1 MPTLHT
7 ASLER
12 MKSKVLST
20 YTLQGTLVLL
30 LSLVW
35 GGLVGCSSSN
45 NTSPD
50 GDGGNYLTVNLNL
63 RSQVDGKNT
72 LHTDLQA
79 EEDKVHVL
87 RIMLFQG
94 GDLKYN
100 FCYNVPGGTGS
111 DLAFNGDPSV
121 RRAVFKLPKPGVY
134 DMVVIA
140 NERVDDT
147 QGPSITTQLNAIARR
162 DQLNDIRIDM
172 PTIYKTGT
180 LPNIKLRSPMT
191 AEYKNVDMNHSG
203 TQATPYQ
210 IILPTPSRGV
220 ELLRGMAKVELLLKD
235 MIEVEE
241 LANNQKK
248 YSWIGSGSF
257 ERVYTIQSENM
268 PKSFS
273 LMPQNQLTPDAE
285 VASGVLF
292 NNIPLPATPDPKC
305 VIEPASPEDPSIGG
319 VLTADY
325 RLAFYI
331 PEYLAKTGLADASK
345 PLLKF
350 TYKYWE
356 DIWNPS
362 TLKEKTSNHPMKNPN
377 LAVARQYLQ
386 EVVTLHGG
394 TMVTTGEYSVYR
406 NSCYRISVRFA
417 LKHL

>member
-12 MKSKVLST
+12 MKSKLLST

-35 GGLVGCSSSN
+35 GGLVGCSSSQS
-45 NTSPD
+45 SPN
-50 GDGGNYLTVNLNL
+50 GNGENYLSVNLNL
-63 RSQVDGKNT
+63 RAQEDGQNT
-72 LHTDLQA
+72 LNKDLQD
-79 EEDKVHVL
+79 EEDKVHEL

-100 FCYNVPGGTGS
+100 LCYNVPGGTGT
-111 DLAFNGDPSV
+111 DFTFNGDPAV
-121 RRAVFKLPKPGVY
+121 RRAVFRLPKPGVY

-140 NERVDDT
+140 NEQVDPM
-147 QGPSITTQLNAIARR
+147 QGPSITTKLNGIARR
-162 DQLNDIRIDM
+162 DQLDDIRINM
-172 PTIYKTGT
+172 PTIYKAGT

-248 YSWIGSGSF
+248 YSWIGSGLF
-257 ERVYTIQSENM
+257 ERVYTIESFNM
-268 PKSFS
+268 PKSFL
-273 LMPQNQLTPDAE
+273 LMPQNLLTPDAE
-285 VASGVLF
+285 VVSGALF
-292 NNIPLPATPDPKC
+292 NNISLPATPDPRC

-319 VLTADY
+319 ILTADY

-331 PEYLAKTGLADASK
+331 PEYLAKTGLGADSQ

-350 TYKYWE
+350 TYKYWSN
-356 DIWNPS
+356 IWDPS
-362 TLKEKTSNHPMKNPN
+362 SLTEKTSNHPMQNPN

-394 TMVTTGEYSVYR
+394 TVVATGEYSVYR
-406 NSCYRISVRFA
+406 NSCYRISVRFQQ
-417 LKHL
+417 

>member
-1 MPTLHT
+1 M
-7 ASLER
+7 
-12 MKSKVLST
+12 
-20 YTLQGTLVLL
+20 
-30 LSLVW
+30 
-35 GGLVGCSSSN
+35 
-45 NTSPD
+45 
-50 GDGGNYLTVNLNL
+50 NLNL
-63 RSQVDGKNT
+63 RAQEDGQNT
-72 LHTDLQA
+72 LNKDLQD
-79 EEDKVHVL
+79 EEDKVHEL

-100 FCYNVPGGTGS
+100 LCYNVPGGTGT
-111 DLAFNGDPSV
+111 DFTFNGDPAV
-121 RRAVFKLPKPGVY
+121 RRAVFRLPKPGVY

-140 NERVDDT
+140 NEHVNT
-147 QGPSITTQLNAIARR
+147 TEGPTITSKLNAIVRR
-162 DQLNDIRIDM
+162 DELNNIRIST
-172 PTIYKTGT
+172 PTLYKAGT

-220 ELLRGMAKVELLLKD
+220 ELLRCMAKVELLLKD

-273 LMPQNQLTPDAE
+273 LMPQNLLTPDAE

-292 NNIPLPATPDPKC
+292 NNIPLPATPDPRC

-319 VLTADY
+319 ILTADY

-331 PEYLAKTGLADASK
+331 PEYLAKTGLGADSQ

-350 TYKYWE
+350 TYKYWSN
-356 DIWNPS
+356 IWDPS
-362 TLKEKTSNHPMKNPN
+362 SLTEKTSNHPMQNPT
-377 LAVARQYLQ
+377 LPAAQKYLQ

-394 TMVTTGEYSVYR
+394 TVVTTGEYSVYR
-406 NSCYRISVRFA
+406 NSCYRISVRFQQ
-417 LKHL
+417 

>member
-1 MPTLHT
+1 
-7 ASLER
+7 

-20 YTLQGTLVLL
+20 YILQGTLVLI

-35 GGLVGCSSSN
+35 GGLVGCSSSQS
-45 NTSPD
+45 SPNGND
-50 GDGGNYLTVNLNL
+50 ENYLSVNLNL
-63 RSQVDGKNT
+63 RAQEDGQNT
-72 LHTDLQA
+72 LNKDLQD
-79 EEDKVHVL
+79 EEDKVHEL

-100 FCYNVPGGTGS
+100 LCYNVPGGTGT
-111 DLAFNGDPSV
+111 DFTFNGDPAV
-121 RRAVFKLPKPGVY
+121 RRAVFRLPKPGVY

-140 NERVDDT
+140 NEQVDPM
-147 QGPSITTQLNAIARR
+147 QSPSITTKLNGIARR
-162 DQLNDIRIDM
+162 DQLDDIRINM
-172 PTIYKTGT
+172 PTIYKAGT

-210 IILPTPSRGV
+210 IILPTPSHGV

-248 YSWIGSGSF
+248 YSWIGSGLF
-257 ERVYTIQSENM
+257 ERVYTIESFNM
-268 PKSFS
+268 PKSFL
-273 LMPQNQLTPDAE
+273 LMPQNLLTPDAE
-285 VASGVLF
+285 VVSGALF
-292 NNIPLPATPDPKC
+292 NNISLPATPDPRC

-319 VLTADY
+319 ILTADY

-331 PEYLAKTGLADASK
+331 PEYLAKTGLGADSQ

-350 TYKYWE
+350 TYKYWSN
-356 DIWNPS
+356 IWDPS
-362 TLKEKTSNHPMKNPN
+362 SLTEKTSNHPMQNPN

-394 TMVTTGEYSVYR
+394 TVVTTGEYSVYR
-406 NSCYRISVRFA
+406 NSCYRISVRFQQ
-417 LKHL
+417 

>member
-1 MPTLHT
+1 
-7 ASLER
+7 

-20 YTLQGTLVLL
+20 YTLQGTLMLL

-45 NTSPD
+45 TSSPNS
-50 GDGGNYLTVNLNL
+50 DGGNYLTVGLNL
-63 RSQVDGKNT
+63 RAQEDNKNT
-72 LHTDLQA
+72 LNKDLQD
-79 EEDKVHVL
+79 EEDKVHEL

-94 GDLKYN
+94 GDLKCN
-100 FCYNVPGGTGS
+100 LCYNVPGGTGT

-121 RRAVFKLPKPGVY
+121 RRAVFRLPKPGVY

-147 QGPSITTQLNAIARR
+147 QGSSITTKLNGIARR
-162 DQLNDIRIDM
+162 EQLNDIRINM
-172 PTIYKTGT
+172 PTIYKAGI

-191 AEYKNVDMNHSG
+191 AEYKNVDMNHAG
-203 TQATPYQ
+203 TQTNPYQ
-210 IILPTPSRGV
+210 ITLPTPSRGV

-241 LANNQKK
+241 LPNNQKK
-248 YSWIGSGSF
+248 YSWIGTGLF
-257 ERVYTIQSENM
+257 ERLYTVQSFNM

-273 LMPQNQLTPDAE
+273 LMPQNLLTPDAE

-319 VLTADY
+319 IQTADY

-331 PEYLAKTGLADASK
+331 PEYLAKSGLEKEQQPS
-345 PLLKF
+345 LRF
-350 TYKYWE
+350 IYKYWH
-356 DIWNPS
+356 DVWNPS
-362 TLKEKTSNHPMKNPN
+362 SNLIEKNSDHPIKNTN
-377 LAVARQYLQ
+377 LPAARKYLQ
-386 EVVTLHGG
+386 EVVGLHGG
-394 TMVTTGEYSVYR
+394 SIIATGDYSVYR
-406 NSCYRISVRFA
+406 NSCYRISVRFSLA
-417 LKHL
+417 DYQ

>member
-1 MPTLHT
+1 
-7 ASLER
+7 
-12 MKSKVLST
+12 MKSKLLST
-20 YTLQGTLVLL
+20 YILQGTLVLI

-45 NTSPD
+45 NTSPN

-63 RSQVDGKNT
+63 RAQEDGRNT
-72 LHTDLQA
+72 LNKDLQD
-79 EEDKVHVL
+79 EEDKVHEL

-100 FCYNVPGGTGS
+100 LCYNVPGGTGT
-111 DLAFNGDPSV
+111 DFTFNGDPAV
-121 RRAVFKLPKPGVY
+121 RRAVFRLPKPGVY

-140 NERVDDT
+140 NEQVDPM
-147 QGPSITTQLNAIARR
+147 QGPSITTKLNGIARR
-162 DQLNDIRIDM
+162 DQLDDIRINM
-172 PTIYKTGT
+172 PTIYKAGT

-210 IILPTPSRGV
+210 IILPTPSHGV

-248 YSWIGSGSF
+248 YSWIGSGLF
-257 ERVYTIQSENM
+257 ERVYTIESFNM
-268 PKSFS
+268 PKSFL
-273 LMPQNQLTPDAE
+273 LMPQNLLTPDAE
-285 VASGVLF
+285 VVSGALF
-292 NNIPLPATPDPKC
+292 NNISLPATPDPRC
-305 VIEPASPEDPSIGG
+305 VIEPVSPEDPSIGG
-319 VLTADY
+319 ILTADY

-331 PEYLAKTGLADASK
+331 PEYLAKTGLNAASQ

-377 LAVARQYLQ
+377 LTAARKYLQ

-406 NSCYRISVRFA
+406 NSCYRISVRFQQ
-417 LKHL
+417 

>member
-12 MKSKVLST
+12 MKSKLLST
-20 YTLQGTLVLL
+20 YILQGTLVLI

-45 NTSPD
+45 NTSPN
-50 GDGGNYLTVNLNL
+50 GDNYLTVNLNL
-63 RSQVDGKNT
+63 RAQEDGQNT
-72 LHTDLQA
+72 LNKDLQD
-79 EEDKVHVL
+79 EEDKVHEL

-100 FCYNVPGGTGS
+100 FCYNVPGGVGT

-121 RRAVFKLPKPGVY
+121 RRAVFRLPKPGVY
-134 DMVVIA
+134 DMVIIA
-140 NERVDDT
+140 NEHVDAT
-147 QGPSITTQLNAIARR
+147 QGPTITTKLNAIARR

-172 PTIYKTGT
+172 PTIYKAGT

-210 IILPTPSRGV
+210 IILPTPTRGV

-273 LMPQNQLTPDAE
+273 LIPQNQLTPDAE

-292 NNIPLPATPDPKC
+292 NDILLPSTPDSRC
-305 VIEPASPEDPSIGG
+305 VIEFPAEDPSIGG
-319 VLTADY
+319 IQTADY

-350 TYKYWE
+350 TYKYW
-356 DIWNPS
+356 DDSWNPS
-362 TLKEKTSNHPMKNPN
+362 SLKEKTSDHPMKNLN
-377 LAVARQYLQ
+377 LPAARKYLQ

-394 TMVTTGEYSVYR
+394 TVVTTGEYSVYR
-406 NSCYRISVRFA
+406 NSCYRISVRFI
-417 LKHL
+417 LNKI

>member
-12 MKSKVLST
+12 MKSKLLST
-20 YTLQGTLVLL
+20 YILQGTLVLI

-45 NTSPD
+45 NTSPN
-50 GDGGNYLTVNLNL
+50 GDGGNYLTVGLNL
-63 RSQVDGKNT
+63 RAQEDGQNT
-72 LHTDLQA
+72 LNKDLQD
-79 EEDKVHVL
+79 EEDKVHEL

-100 FCYNVPGGTGS
+100 LCYNVPGGTGT
-111 DLAFNGDPSV
+111 DLAFNGDPTV
-121 RRAVFKLPKPGVY
+121 RRAVFKLSKPGVY

-140 NERVDDT
+140 NERVDAT
-147 QGPSITTQLNAIARR
+147 QGPTITATLNGITRR

-172 PTIYKTGT
+172 PTIYKAGT

-273 LMPQNQLTPDAE
+273 LMPQNLLTPDAE

-292 NNIPLPATPDPKC
+292 NNIPLPATPDPRC

-331 PEYLAKTGLADASK
+331 PEYLAKTGLNAASQ

-350 TYKYWE
+350 TYKYWSN
-356 DIWNPS
+356 IWDPS
-362 TLKEKTSNHPMKNPN
+362 SLTEKTSKHPMQNPN

-394 TMVTTGEYSVYR
+394 TVVTTGEYSVYR
-406 NSCYRISVRFA
+406 NSCYRISVRFQQ
-417 LKHL
+417 

>member
-1 MPTLHT
+1 
-7 ASLER
+7 

-35 GGLVGCSSSN
+35 GGLVGCSSSQS
-45 NTSPD
+45 SPNGND
-50 GDGGNYLTVNLNL
+50 ENYLSVNLNL
-63 RSQVDGKNT
+63 RAQEDNKNT
-72 LHTDLQA
+72 LNKDLQD
-79 EEDKVHVL
+79 EEDKVHEL

-100 FCYNVPGGTGS
+100 LCYNVPGGTGT
-111 DLAFNGDPSV
+111 DFTFNGDPAV
-121 RRAVFKLPKPGVY
+121 RRAVFRLPKPGVY

-140 NERVDDT
+140 NEHVDAT
-147 QGPSITTQLNAIARR
+147 QGPSITTKLNGIARR
-162 DQLNDIRIDM
+162 DELNGIRITT
-172 PTIYKTGT
+172 PALYQAGT

-210 IILPTPSRGV
+210 IILPTPSHGV
-220 ELLRGMAKVELLLKD
+220 ELLRCMAKVELLLKD

-241 LANNQKK
+241 LPNNQKK

-273 LMPQNQLTPDAE
+273 LMPQNLLTPDAE

-292 NNIPLPATPDPKC
+292 NNIPLPATPDPRC
-305 VIEPASPEDPSIGG
+305 VIEPVSPEDPSIGG

-350 TYKYWE
+350 TYKYWSN
-356 DIWNPS
+356 IWDPS
-362 TLKEKTSNHPMKNPN
+362 SLTEKTSKHPMKNPN

-394 TMVTTGEYSVYR
+394 TVVTTGEYSVYR
-406 NSCYRISVRFA
+406 NSCYRISVRFQQ
-417 LKHL
+417 

>member
-1 MPTLHT
+1 MPTLYT
-7 ASLER
+7 ASFER

-35 GGLVGCSSSN
+35 GGLVGCSSSQS
-45 NTSPD
+45 SPN
-50 GDGGNYLTVNLNL
+50 GNGENYLSVNLNL
-63 RSQVDGKNT
+63 RAQEDGKNT
-72 LHTDLQA
+72 LNKDLQD
-79 EEDKVHVL
+79 EEDKVHEL

-100 FCYNVPGGTGS
+100 LCYNVPGGTGT
-111 DLAFNGDPSV
+111 DFTFNGAPTV
-121 RRAVFKLPKPGVY
+121 RRAVFKLPNPGVY

-140 NERVDDT
+140 NERVDAT
-147 QGPSITTQLNAIARR
+147 QGPTITATLNGITRR

-172 PTIYKTGT
+172 PTIYKAGT

-273 LMPQNQLTPDAE
+273 LMPQNLLTPDAE

-319 VLTADY
+319 ILTADY

-331 PEYLAKTGLADASK
+331 PEYLAKTGLGADSQ

-350 TYKYWE
+350 TYKYWSN
-356 DIWNPS
+356 IWDPS
-362 TLKEKTSNHPMKNPN
+362 SLTEKTSNHPMQNPN

-406 NSCYRISVRFA
+406 NSCYRISVRFQQ
-417 LKHL
+417 

>member
-12 MKSKVLST
+12 MKSKLLST
-20 YTLQGTLVLL
+20 YILQGTLVLI

-45 NTSPD
+45 NTSPN
-50 GDGGNYLTVNLNL
+50 GDNYLTVNLNL
-63 RSQVDGKNT
+63 RAQEDGQNT
-72 LHTDLQA
+72 LNKDLQD
-79 EEDKVHVL
+79 EEDKVHEL

-100 FCYNVPGGTGS
+100 LCYNVPGGTGT

-121 RRAVFKLPKPGVY
+121 RRAVFRLPKPGVY

-147 QGPSITTQLNAIARR
+147 QGSSITTKLNGIARR
-162 DQLNDIRIDM
+162 EQLNDIRINM
-172 PTIYKTGT
+172 PTIYKAGI

-191 AEYKNVDMNHSG
+191 AEYKNVDMNHAG
-203 TQATPYQ
+203 TQTNPYQ
-210 IILPTPSRGV
+210 ITLPTPSRGV

-241 LANNQKK
+241 LPNNQKK
-248 YSWIGSGSF
+248 YSWIGTGLF
-257 ERVYTIQSENM
+257 ERLYTVQSFNM

-273 LMPQNQLTPDAE
+273 LMPQNLLTPDAE

-319 VLTADY
+319 ILTADY

-331 PEYLAKTGLADASK
+331 PEYLAKTGLGADSQ

-350 TYKYWE
+350 TYKYWSNVW
-356 DIWNPS
+356 DPS
-362 TLKEKTSNHPMKNPN
+362 SLTEKTSNHPMKNTN
-377 LAVARQYLQ
+377 LPAARKYLQ

-406 NSCYRISVRFA
+406 NSCYRISVRFSLA
-417 LKHL
+417 DYQ

>member
-1 MPTLHT
+1 
-7 ASLER
+7 
-12 MKSKVLST
+12 MKSKLLST
-20 YTLQGTLVLL
+20 YILQGTLVLI

-35 GGLVGCSSSN
+35 GGWVGCSSSN
-45 NTSPD
+45 NTSPN

-63 RSQVDGKNT
+63 RAQEDGQNT
-72 LHTDLQA
+72 LNKDLQD
-79 EEDKVHVL
+79 EEDKVHEL

-100 FCYNVPGGTGS
+100 FCYNVPGGVGT

-121 RRAVFKLPKPGVY
+121 RRAVFRLPKPGVY

-140 NERVDDT
+140 NEHVNT
-147 QGPSITTQLNAIARR
+147 TEGPTITSKLNAIARR

-172 PTIYKTGT
+172 PTIYKAGT

-220 ELLRGMAKVELLLKD
+220 ELLRCMAKVELLLKD

-241 LANNQKK
+241 LPNNQKK

-257 ERVYTIQSENM
+257 ERVYTIQSANM

-292 NNIPLPATPDPKC
+292 NNIPLPATPDPRC
-305 VIEPASPEDPSIGG
+305 VIEPVSPEDPSIGG

-350 TYKYWE
+350 TYKYWSN
-356 DIWNPS
+356 IWDPS
-362 TLKEKTSNHPMKNPN
+362 SLTEKTSKHPMKNPN

-394 TMVTTGEYSVYR
+394 TVVTTGEYSVYR
-406 NSCYRISVRFA
+406 NSCYRISVRFQQ
-417 LKHL
+417 

>member
-1 MPTLHT
+1 MPTLYT
-7 ASLER
+7 ASFER

-35 GGLVGCSSSN
+35 GGLVGCSSSQS
-45 NTSPD
+45 SPN
-50 GDGGNYLTVNLNL
+50 GNGENYLSVNLNL
-63 RSQVDGKNT
+63 RAQEDGKNT
-72 LHTDLQA
+72 LNKDLQD
-79 EEDKVHVL
+79 EEDKVHEL

-100 FCYNVPGGTGS
+100 LCYNVPGGTGT
-111 DLAFNGDPSV
+111 DFTFNGAPTV
-121 RRAVFKLPKPGVY
+121 RRAVFKLPNPGVY

-140 NERVDDT
+140 NERVDAT
-147 QGPSITTQLNAIARR
+147 QGPTITATLNGITRR

-172 PTIYKTGT
+172 PTIYKAGT

-273 LMPQNQLTPDAE
+273 LMPQNLLTPDAE

-319 VLTADY
+319 ILTADY

-331 PEYLAKTGLADASK
+331 PEYLAKTGLGADSQ

-350 TYKYWE
+350 TYKYWSN
-356 DIWNPS
+356 IWDPS
-362 TLKEKTSNHPMKNPN
+362 SLTEKTSNHPMQNPN

-394 TMVTTGEYSVYR
+394 TVVTTGEYSVYR
-406 NSCYRISVRFA
+406 NSCYRISVRFQQ
-417 LKHL
+417 

>member
-1 MPTLHT
+1 M
-7 ASLER
+7 
-12 MKSKVLST
+12 
-20 YTLQGTLVLL
+20 
-30 LSLVW
+30 
-35 GGLVGCSSSN
+35 
-45 NTSPD
+45 
-50 GDGGNYLTVNLNL
+50 NLNL
-63 RSQVDGKNT
+63 RAQEDGQNT
-72 LHTDLQA
+72 LNKDLQD
-79 EEDKVHVL
+79 EEDKVHEL

-100 FCYNVPGGTGS
+100 LCYNVPGGTGT
-111 DLAFNGDPSV
+111 DFTFNGDPSV
-121 RRAVFKLPKPGVY
+121 RRAVFRLPKPGVY

-140 NERVDDT
+140 NEHVNT
-147 QGPSITTQLNAIARR
+147 TEGPTITSKLNAIARR

-172 PTIYKTGT
+172 PTIYKAGT

-210 IILPTPSRGV
+210 IILPTPTHGV
-220 ELLRGMAKVELLLKD
+220 ELLRCMAKVELLLKD

-257 ERVYTIQSENM
+257 ERLYTVQSFNM

-292 NNIPLPATPDPKC
+292 NNIPLPATPDPRC

-319 VLTADY
+319 ILTADY

-331 PEYLAKTGLADASK
+331 PEYLAKTGLGADSQ

-350 TYKYWE
+350 TYKYWSN
-356 DIWNPS
+356 IWDPS
-362 TLKEKTSNHPMKNPN
+362 SLTEKTSNHPMKNPN
-377 LAVARQYLQ
+377 LSAAQKYLQ

-394 TMVTTGEYSVYR
+394 TVVTTGEYSVYR
-406 NSCYRISVRFA
+406 NSCYRISVRFQQ
-417 LKHL
+417 

>member
-1 MPTLHT
+1 
-7 ASLER
+7 

-20 YTLQGTLVLL
+20 YTLQGTLMLL

-45 NTSPD
+45 TSSPNS
-50 GDGGNYLTVNLNL
+50 DGGNYLTVGLNL
-63 RSQVDGKNT
+63 RAQEDNKNT
-72 LHTDLQA
+72 LNKDLQD
-79 EEDKVHVL
+79 EEDKVHEL

-100 FCYNVPGGTGS
+100 LCYNVPGGTGT

-121 RRAVFKLPKPGVY
+121 RRAVFRLPKPGVY

-147 QGPSITTQLNAIARR
+147 QGSSITTKLNGIARR
-162 DQLNDIRIDM
+162 EQLNDIRINM
-172 PTIYKTGT
+172 PTIYKAGI

-191 AEYKNVDMNHSG
+191 AEYKNVDMNHAG
-203 TQATPYQ
+203 TQTNPYQ
-210 IILPTPSRGV
+210 ITLPTPSRGV

-241 LANNQKK
+241 LPNNQKK
-248 YSWIGSGSF
+248 YSWIGTGLF
-257 ERVYTIQSENM
+257 ERLYTVQSFNM

-273 LMPQNQLTPDAE
+273 LMPQNLLTPDAE

-319 VLTADY
+319 IQTADY

-331 PEYLAKTGLADASK
+331 PEYLAKSGLEEEQQPS
-345 PLLKF
+345 LRF
-350 TYKYWE
+350 IYKYWH
-356 DIWNPS
+356 DVWNPS
-362 TLKEKTSNHPMKNPN
+362 SNLIEKNSDHPIKNTN
-377 LAVARQYLQ
+377 LPAARKYLQ
-386 EVVTLHGG
+386 EVVGLHGG
-394 TMVTTGEYSVYR
+394 TVITTGDYSVYR
-406 NSCYRISVRFA
+406 NSCYRISVRFSLA
-417 LKHL
+417 DYQ

>member
-12 MKSKVLST
+12 MKSKLLST

-35 GGLVGCSSSN
+35 GGLVGCSSSQS
-45 NTSPD
+45 SPNGND
-50 GDGGNYLTVNLNL
+50 ENYLSVNLNL
-63 RSQVDGKNT
+63 RAQEDGQNT
-72 LHTDLQA
+72 LNKDLQD
-79 EEDKVHVL
+79 EEDKVHEL

-100 FCYNVPGGTGS
+100 LCYNVPGGTGT
-111 DLAFNGDPSV
+111 DFTFNGDPAV
-121 RRAVFKLPKPGVY
+121 RRAVFRLPKPGVY

-140 NERVDDT
+140 NERVDAT
-147 QGPSITTQLNAIARR
+147 QGPTITATLNGITRR

-172 PTIYKTGT
+172 PTIYKAGT

-248 YSWIGSGSF
+248 YSWIGSGLF
-257 ERVYTIQSENM
+257 ERVYTIESFNM
-268 PKSFS
+268 PKSFL
-273 LMPQNQLTPDAE
+273 LMPQNLLTPDAE
-285 VASGVLF
+285 VVSGALF
-292 NNIPLPATPDPKC
+292 NNISLPATPDPRC

-319 VLTADY
+319 ILTADY

-331 PEYLAKTGLADASK
+331 PEYLAKTGLGADSQ

-350 TYKYWE
+350 TYKYWSN
-356 DIWNPS
+356 IWDPS
-362 TLKEKTSNHPMKNPN
+362 SLTEKTSNHPMQNPN

-394 TMVTTGEYSVYR
+394 TVVATGEYSVYR
-406 NSCYRISVRFA
+406 NSCYRISVRFQQ
-417 LKHL
+417 

>member
-1 MPTLHT
+1 
-7 ASLER
+7 

-45 NTSPD
+45 TSSPND
-50 GDGGNYLTVNLNL
+50 DGGNFLTVGLNL
-63 RSQVDGKNT
+63 RAQEDNKNT
-72 LHTDLQA
+72 LNKDLQD
-79 EEDKVHVL
+79 EEDKVHEL

-100 FCYNVPGGTGS
+100 LCYNVPGGTGT
-111 DLAFNGDPSV
+111 DFTFNGDPTV

-162 DQLNDIRIDM
+162 EQLNNIRIDM
-172 PTIYKTGT
+172 PTIYKAGT

-203 TQATPYQ
+203 TQTSPYR
-210 IILPTPSRGV
+210 IVLPTDSHGV
-220 ELLRGMAKVELLLKD
+220 ELLRTMAKVEILLED

-241 LANNQKK
+241 LPNNQKK
-248 YSWIGSGSF
+248 YSWIAPW
-257 ERVYTIQSENM
+257 RYDRIYTVQSLNM
-268 PKSFS
+268 PKSFP
-273 LMPQNQLTPDAE
+273 LMPQNQFTPDTE
-285 VASGVLF
+285 IVSGAIF
-292 NNIPLPATPDPKC
+292 NDITLPSIPDSRC
-305 VIEPASPEDPSIGG
+305 VIEFPAEDPSIGG
-319 VLTADY
+319 VVMANY
-325 RLAFYI
+325 RLAFYV

-350 TYKYWE
+350 TYKYW
-356 DIWNPS
+356 DDAWNPN
-362 TLKEKTSNHPMKNPN
+362 TLAEKTSNHPMKNLN
-377 LAVARQYLQ
+377 LPAARKYLQ
-386 EVVTLHGG
+386 EVVDLHGG
-394 TMVTTGEYSVYR
+394 TVITTGDYSVYR
-406 NSCYRISVRFA
+406 NSCYRISVRF
-417 LKHL
+417 LPDHQ

>member
-1 MPTLHT
+1 MPTLYT
-7 ASLER
+7 ASFER

-35 GGLVGCSSSN
+35 GGLVGCSSSQS
-45 NTSPD
+45 SPN
-50 GDGGNYLTVNLNL
+50 GNGENYLSVNLNL
-63 RSQVDGKNT
+63 RAQEDGQNT
-72 LHTDLQA
+72 LNKDLQD
-79 EEDKVHVL
+79 EEDKVHEL

-100 FCYNVPGGTGS
+100 LCYNVPGGTGT
-111 DLAFNGDPSV
+111 DFTFNGAPTV
-121 RRAVFKLPKPGVY
+121 RRAVFRLPNPGVY

-140 NERVDDT
+140 NEQVDAT
-147 QGPSITTQLNAIARR
+147 QGPTITTKLNAIARR

-172 PTIYKTGT
+172 PTIYKAGT

-210 IILPTPSRGV
+210 IILPTPSHGV
-220 ELLRGMAKVELLLKD
+220 ELLRCMAKVELLLKD

-248 YSWIGSGSF
+248 YSWIGTGLF
-257 ERVYTIQSENM
+257 ERLYTVQSFNM
-268 PKSFS
+268 PKTFS
-273 LMPQNQLTPDAE
+273 LLPQNQFTPDAE
-285 VASGVLF
+285 VVSGVLF
-292 NNIPLPATPDPKC
+292 NDILLPSTPDSRC
-305 VIEPASPEDPSIGG
+305 VIEFPAEDPSIGG
-319 VLTADY
+319 IQTADY

-377 LAVARQYLQ
+377 LAAAQKYLQ
-386 EVVTLHGG
+386 EVVDLHGG
-394 TMVTTGEYSVYR
+394 SVITTGDYSVYR
-406 NSCYRISVRFA
+406 NSCYRISVRFVPD
-417 LKHL
+417 HQ

>member
-1 MPTLHT
+1 M
-7 ASLER
+7 
-12 MKSKVLST
+12 
-20 YTLQGTLVLL
+20 LL

-45 NTSPD
+45 TSSPNS
-50 GDGGNYLTVNLNL
+50 DGGNYLTVGLNL
-63 RSQVDGKNT
+63 RAQEDNKNT
-72 LHTDLQA
+72 LNKDLQD
-79 EEDKVHVL
+79 EEDKVHEL

-100 FCYNVPGGTGS
+100 LCYNVPGGTGT

-121 RRAVFKLPKPGVY
+121 RRAVFRLPKPGVY

-147 QGPSITTQLNAIARR
+147 QGSSITTKLNGIARR
-162 DQLNDIRIDM
+162 EQLNDIRINM
-172 PTIYKTGT
+172 PTIYKAGI

-191 AEYKNVDMNHSG
+191 AEYKNVDMNHAG
-203 TQATPYQ
+203 TQTNPYQ
-210 IILPTPSRGV
+210 ITLPTPSRGV

-241 LANNQKK
+241 LPNNQKK
-248 YSWIGSGSF
+248 YSWIGTGLF
-257 ERVYTIQSENM
+257 ERLYTVQSFNM

-273 LMPQNQLTPDAE
+273 LMPQNLLTPDAE

-319 VLTADY
+319 IQTADY

-331 PEYLAKTGLADASK
+331 PEYLAKSGLEKEQQPS
-345 PLLKF
+345 LRF
-350 TYKYWE
+350 IYKYWH
-356 DIWNPS
+356 DVWNPS
-362 TLKEKTSNHPMKNPN
+362 SNLIEKNSDHPIKNTN
-377 LAVARQYLQ
+377 LPAARKYLQ
-386 EVVTLHGG
+386 EVVGLHGG
-394 TMVTTGEYSVYR
+394 SVITTGDYSVYR
-406 NSCYRISVRFA
+406 NSCYRISVRFSLA
-417 LKHL
+417 DYQ

>member
-1 MPTLHT
+1 MPTLYT
-7 ASLER
+7 ASFER

-35 GGLVGCSSSN
+35 GGLVGCSSSQS
-45 NTSPD
+45 SPN
-50 GDGGNYLTVNLNL
+50 GNGENYLSVNLNL
-63 RSQVDGKNT
+63 RAQEGNKNT
-72 LHTDLQA
+72 LNKDLQD
-79 EEDKVHVL
+79 EEDKVHEL

-100 FCYNVPGGTGS
+100 LCYNVPGGTGT
-111 DLAFNGDPSV
+111 DFTFNGDPTV

-147 QGPSITTQLNAIARR
+147 QGPSITTKLNGIARR

-172 PTIYKTGT
+172 PTIYKAGT

-331 PEYLAKTGLADASK
+331 PEYLAKTGLGADSQ

-362 TLKEKTSNHPMKNPN
+362 TLKEKTSNHPMQNPN

-406 NSCYRISVRFA
+406 NSCYRISVRFVPD
-417 LKHL
+417 HQ

>member
-1 MPTLHT
+1 
-7 ASLER
+7 
-12 MKSKVLST
+12 MKSKLLST
-20 YTLQGTLVLL
+20 YILQGTLVLI

-35 GGLVGCSSSN
+35 GGLVGCSSSQS
-45 NTSPD
+45 SPNGND
-50 GDGGNYLTVNLNL
+50 ENYLSVNLNL
-63 RSQVDGKNT
+63 RAQEDGQNT
-72 LHTDLQA
+72 LNKDLQD
-79 EEDKVHVL
+79 EEDKVHEL

-100 FCYNVPGGTGS
+100 LCYNVPGGTGT
-111 DLAFNGDPSV
+111 DFTFNGDPAV
-121 RRAVFKLPKPGVY
+121 RRAVFRLPKPGVY

-140 NERVDDT
+140 NEQVDPM
-147 QGPSITTQLNAIARR
+147 QGPSITTKLNGIARR
-162 DQLNDIRIDM
+162 DQLDDIRINM
-172 PTIYKTGT
+172 PTIYKAGT

-210 IILPTPSRGV
+210 IILPTPSHGV

-248 YSWIGSGSF
+248 YSWIGSGLF
-257 ERVYTIQSENM
+257 ERVYTIESFNM
-268 PKSFS
+268 PKSFL
-273 LMPQNQLTPDAE
+273 LMPQNLLTPDAE
-285 VASGVLF
+285 VVSGALF
-292 NNIPLPATPDPKC
+292 NNISLPATPDPRC
-305 VIEPASPEDPSIGG
+305 VIEPVSPEDPSIGG
-319 VLTADY
+319 ILTADY

-331 PEYLAKTGLADASK
+331 PEYLAKTGLNAASQ

-406 NSCYRISVRFA
+406 NSCYRISVRFQQ
-417 LKHL
+417 

>member
-1 MPTLHT
+1 MTLNFNAHTT

-12 MKSKVLST
+12 MKSKLLST

-35 GGLVGCSSSN
+35 GGLVGCSSSQS
-45 NTSPD
+45 SPNGND
-50 GDGGNYLTVNLNL
+50 ENYLSVNLNL
-63 RSQVDGKNT
+63 RAQEDGQNT
-72 LHTDLQA
+72 LNKDLQD
-79 EEDKVHVL
+79 EEDKVHEL

-100 FCYNVPGGTGS
+100 LCYNVPGGTGT
-111 DLAFNGDPSV
+111 DFTFNGDPAV
-121 RRAVFKLPKPGVY
+121 RRAVFRLPKPGVY

-140 NERVDDT
+140 NEQVDPM
-147 QGPSITTQLNAIARR
+147 QGPSITTKLNGIARR
-162 DQLNDIRIDM
+162 DQLDDIRINM
-172 PTIYKTGT
+172 PTIYKAGT

-210 IILPTPSRGV
+210 IILPTPSHGV

-248 YSWIGSGSF
+248 YSWIGSGLF
-257 ERVYTIQSENM
+257 ERVYTIESFNM
-268 PKSFS
+268 PKSFL
-273 LMPQNQLTPDAE
+273 LMPQNLLTPDAE
-285 VASGVLF
+285 VVSGALF
-292 NNIPLPATPDPKC
+292 NNISLPATPDPRC
-305 VIEPASPEDPSIGG
+305 VIEPVSPEDPSIGG
-319 VLTADY
+319 ILTADY

-331 PEYLAKTGLADASK
+331 PEYLAKTGLNAASQ

-377 LAVARQYLQ
+377 LTAARKYLQ

-406 NSCYRISVRFA
+406 NSCYRISVRFQQ
-417 LKHL
+417 

>member
-1 MPTLHT
+1 MPTLYT
-7 ASLER
+7 ASFER

-35 GGLVGCSSSN
+35 GGLVGCSSSQS
-45 NTSPD
+45 SPN
-50 GDGGNYLTVNLNL
+50 GNGENYLSVNLNL
-63 RSQVDGKNT
+63 RAQEDGQNT
-72 LHTDLQA
+72 LNKDLQD
-79 EEDKVHVL
+79 EEDKVHEL

-100 FCYNVPGGTGS
+100 LCYNVPGGTGT
-111 DLAFNGDPSV
+111 DFTFNGAPTV
-121 RRAVFKLPKPGVY
+121 RRAVFRLPNPGVY

-140 NERVDDT
+140 NEQVDAT
-147 QGPSITTQLNAIARR
+147 QGPTITTKLNAIARR

-172 PTIYKTGT
+172 PTIYKAGT

-210 IILPTPSRGV
+210 IILPTPSHGV
-220 ELLRGMAKVELLLKD
+220 ELLRCMAKVELLLKD

-248 YSWIGSGSF
+248 YSWIGTGLF
-257 ERVYTIQSENM
+257 ERLYTVQSFNM
-268 PKSFS
+268 PKTFS
-273 LMPQNQLTPDAE
+273 LMPQNQFTPDAE
-285 VASGVLF
+285 VVSGVLF
-292 NNIPLPATPDPKC
+292 NDILLPSTPDSRC
-305 VIEPASPEDPSIGG
+305 VIEFPAEDPSIGG
-319 VLTADY
+319 IQTADY

-377 LAVARQYLQ
+377 LAAAQKYLQ
-386 EVVTLHGG
+386 EVVDLHGG
-394 TMVTTGEYSVYR
+394 SVITTGDYSVYR
-406 NSCYRISVRFA
+406 NSCYRISVRFVPD
-417 LKHL
+417 HQ

>member
-1 MPTLHT
+1 
-7 ASLER
+7 

-35 GGLVGCSSSN
+35 GGLVGCSSSQS
-45 NTSPD
+45 SPNGND
-50 GDGGNYLTVNLNL
+50 ENYLTVNLNL
-63 RSQVDGKNT
+63 RSQEDGQNT
-72 LHTDLQA
+72 LNKDLQD
-79 EEDKVHVL
+79 EEDKVHEL

-100 FCYNVPGGTGS
+100 LCYNVPGGTGT
-111 DLAFNGDPSV
+111 DFTFNGDPAV
-121 RRAVFKLPKPGVY
+121 RRAVFRLPKPGVY

-140 NERVDDT
+140 NEHVDAT
-147 QGPSITTQLNAIARR
+147 QGSTITTKLNGIARR

-172 PTIYKTGT
+172 PTIYKAGT

-220 ELLRGMAKVELLLKD
+220 ELLRCMAKVELLLKD

-248 YSWIGSGSF
+248 YSWIGTGLF
-257 ERVYTIQSENM
+257 ERLYTVQSFNM
-268 PKSFS
+268 PKTFS
-273 LMPQNQLTPDAE
+273 LMPQNKFTPDAE
-285 VASGVLF
+285 VVSGVLF
-292 NNIPLPATPDPKC
+292 NDILLPSTPDSRC
-305 VIEPASPEDPSIGG
+305 VIEFPAEDPSIGG
-319 VLTADY
+319 IQTADY

-331 PEYLAKTGLADASK
+331 PEYLAKTGLAEGKQPS
-345 PLLKF
+345 LRF
-350 TYKYWE
+350 IYKYWH
-356 DIWNPS
+356 DVWDPS
-362 TLKEKTSNHPMKNPN
+362 SLTEKTSNHPMQNPN
-377 LAVARQYLQ
+377 LPAAQKYLQ

-394 TMVTTGEYSVYR
+394 TVVTTGEYSVYR
-406 NSCYRISVRFA
+406 NSCYRISVRFVPD
-417 LKHL
+417 HQ